1 MIYSQEIEQLFLG
14 CLLYKPELY
23 DDVSYIKPEFFFYE
37 QHDRIYR
44 KIVEFIESGKKVI
57 PQQIQKEVELP
68 DNYISDLINGILG
81 TSQTKQYA
89 ELIYDY
95 HCKRAI
101 EKLGDN
107 LKNLANDKEIKAKNI
122 IADTE
127 KFINNVYDIK
137 DDTINHISHNIDKAI
152 NEIKNPTFGIRT
164 GISALD
170 KKTKGFKGSNLYII
184 AARPGMGKTALGIT
198 LALNSAFSNHK
209 ALFVTLEM
217 PLIQLQERVLKRVT
231 DIEQLTKLP
240 LWIDDCSG
248 ASITDLITKARRY
261 KRKNG
266 LDILFIDYL
275 GLISPDDK
283 SMNKVHQIE
292 DITTRCKMLAKELNI
307 PVILLCQL
315 SRAVELRDDKRPM
328 LSDLRDSGSIE
339 QDADLVAF
347 IYREYYYAMNA
358 FGANDKKNKYNKTEK
373 NKNTESAQLA
383 DLEAIKDEADIIIA
397 KNRHGDAGTIK
408 LRFLAD
414 QQYFCD

>member
-1 MIYSQEIEQLFLG
+1 
-14 CLLYKPELY
+14 
-23 DDVSYIKPEFFFYE
+23 
-37 QHDRIYR
+37 
-44 KIVEFIESGKKVI
+44 
-57 PQQIQKEVELP
+57 
-68 DNYISDLINGILG
+68 
-81 TSQTKQYA
+81 
-89 ELIYDY
+89 
-95 HCKRAI
+95 
-101 EKLGDN
+101 
-107 LKNLANDKEIKAKNI
+107 
-122 IADTE
+122 
-127 KFINNVYDIK
+127 
-137 DDTINHISHNIDKAI
+137 
-152 NEIKNPTFGIRT
+152 
-164 GISALD
+164 
-170 KKTKGFKGSNLYII
+170 
-184 AARPGMGKTALGIT
+184 MGKTALGIT
-198 LALNSAFSNHK
+198 LALNSAFSNYK

-231 DIEQLTKLP
+231 DVEQLTKLH

-261 KRKNG
+261 KRKHG
-266 LDILFIDYL
+266 LDILLIDYL

-283 SMNKVHQIE
+283 NMNKVHQIE

-347 IYREYYYAMNA
+347 IYREYYYAMNS
-358 FGANDKKNKYNKTEK
+358 FGANDKKSKYSKTEK
-373 NKNTESAQLA
+373 GKNTESAQMA